1 MLSMVKPKTTEK
13 RLQSAEQ
20 TWMTFCHFVHYFSSP
35 EVVSAWFSGKD
46 VDFTIL
52 SIEEGYRLGRLAFKE
67 IINGNE

>member
-1 MLSMVKPKTTEK
+1 
-13 RLQSAEQ
+13 
-20 TWMTFCHFVHYFSSP
+20 MTFCHFVHYFSSS
-35 EVVSAWFSGKD
+35 EVVSAWFAGKG